1 VKIQFN
7 EHQCKVCLLAVK
19 MLNAAV
25 AVILSKEESVGKPLL
40 DHSSGLMFRM
50 GPNGSNLADF
60 DLTPTD
66 VDTLAR
72 ALDATHFVYVLSPTL
87 EMAED
92 EKQRTLQYIR
102 QCKAMIK

>member
-1 VKIQFN
+1 VKVKFN
-7 EHQCKVCLLAVK
+7 ENQCKASLLAVK
-19 MLNAAV
+19 LLNAAV
-25 AVILSKEESVGKPLL
+25 AVILSKEEAIGRPLL
-40 DHSSGLMFRM
+40 DRSSDLMFRI